1 MISYLFHFISIV
13 SLYSFHFYLN
23 ILTFTGSCNLKS
35 IQTMQLAVNEKT
47 TKWDDLLKK
56 QESRRTTW
64 CRISGRWKGQRTLW
78 FILIEKIHTP
88 FIFYRSVLY
97 VLGLVSLYFGIFESK
112 FISLVTWI
120 YGHEYTNVSKTHWS
134 ETFNELCH
142 CFEICKFC
150 SFTSFHFYMQ
160 YSRIVDIHYVFFRIL
175 YLSITMKRGIIVVYN
190 YQFLQQKFCFE
201 VM

>member
-35 IQTMQLAVNEKT
+35 IQTIQLAVNEKT

-56 QESRRTTW
+56 QELRRTTW
-64 CRISGRWKGQRTLW
+64 CRISGRWKGQRILW
-78 FILIEKIHTP
+78 FTLIETKSIHHL
-88 FIFYRSVLY
+88 FDIFYSLS
-97 VLGLVSLYFGIFESK
+97 VLGLVSLYFGIFESN

-134 ETFNELCH
+134 ETFNELSH
-142 CFEICKFC
+142 CLEICKFC
-150 SFTSFHFYMQ
+150 SFTSFHFYMNC
-160 YSRIVDIHYVFFRIL
+160 SRIVDIHYIFCEL
-175 YLSITMKRGIIVVYN
+175 YLSNRNEKRYN
-190 YQFLQQKFCFE
+190 CRI
-201 VM
+201 